1 MVELLLITTL
11 QGAFFYARD
20 DLLASKTMQKII
32 RNKPPN
38 RCSGIR
44 YIFRFNAN
52 LNGTELFGDVRTLIV
67 HCKPNRF
74 VI

>member
-1 MVELLLITTL
+1 M
-11 QGAFFYARD
+11 QGTICWQA
-20 DLLASKTMQKII
+20 
-32 RNKPPN
+32 KPC
-38 RCSGIR
+38 RRLSGTSRQIDVAESAT
-44 YIFRFNAN
+44 FPFNAN